1 MHAIEIDPVVQ
12 KWFDCWNSG
21 QVDDLPIADD
31 FKHTSPFGTIESK
44 QTYLD
49 IVSKN
54 KDDFLGNELTVLK
67 HIKQGRQVCVQFHQN
82 NELTGL
88 SMEVCE
94 WYELEGELIKSI
106 RSFYNV
112 GNAEIKG

>member
-1 MHAIEIDPVVQ
+1 MQAIQIDPVVQ

-21 QVDDLPIADD
+21 QVDDLPIVED
-31 FKHTSPFGTIESK
+31 FKHTSPFGTIKSK

-54 KDDFLGNELTVLK
+54 KADFLGNELTVLN
-67 HIKQGRQVCVQFHQN
+67 HIKQDNQVCVQFQQYN
-82 NELTGL
+82 KVTGL
-88 SMEVCE
+88 SMVVCE
-94 WYELEGELIKSI
+94 CYVLADELIKSI